1 MFLIFWAIVRI
12 PLEAKSFKNLLC
24 RLPRIE
30 PLGKCSAFGGKFKL
44 LHRAPC
50 GGCCVVFSDPPRRRA
65 GSVRSSDAFSLS
77 VARTRLSLA
86 FLQSYDEE
94 IHKQDVRS
102 LRHCF
107 MEEEGE
113 EEEMRWREEEE
124 RAFYE

>member
-1 MFLIFWAIVRI
+1 M
-12 PLEAKSFKNLLC
+12 
-24 RLPRIE
+24 
-30 PLGKCSAFGGKFKL
+30 
-44 LHRAPC
+44 
-50 GGCCVVFSDPPRRRA
+50 VFSDPPRRRA

-107 MEEEGE
+107 MEEEEEE
-113 EEEMRWREEEE
+113 EEEMRWREEE
-124 RAFYE
+124 RAFYEYVGKNGYMNCT